1 MLQSYLQ
8 QQTALITEQTA
19 WDDGRLPLQVTTY
32 LSNTEPPLDYVSSV
46 RAVVFRGS
54 EVLVVEDVQGYHFVV
69 PGGRRE
75 AGEVVQVTL
84 QREIMEETGW
94 EVRPVRQLAVVHYH
108 HLAPRPAG
116 YLYPHPD
123 FLHLIFLA
131 EAEIHRPDFELQ
143 DEWVV
148 HSEFRPAATALEMVS
163 WEGQRVLLQAALEAM
178 GHRFS

>member
-8 QQTALITEQTA
+8 QQTALITEQTV
-19 WDDGRLPLQVTTY
+19 WGDGRLPLQVTTY
-32 LSNTEPPLDYVSSV
+32 LSDIEPPLDYVSSV

-54 EVLVVEDVQGYHFVV
+54 EVLVVEDIQGYHFVV

-75 AGEVVQVTL
+75 AGEAVQTTL
-84 QREIMEETGW
+84 QREILEETGW
-94 EVRPVRQLAVVHYH
+94 EVRPLRQLAVVHYH

-116 YLYPHPD
+116 YRYPHPD

-131 EAEIHRPDFELQ
+131 EAEKYRPDFELQ

-148 HSEFRPAATALEMVS
+148 RSQFQPAATALKMVT
-163 WEGQRVLLQAALEAM
+163 WEGQRVLLQAALEA
-178 GHRFS
+178 REAR